1 MTSELGMLIKQ
12 LNMKEKRYSDYA
24 LRTLHERS
32 KENAD
37 VYRYWSILE
46 FKLLNRSSY
55 QRKIGLILLSANAKW
70 DKDNKLDLIIEDYLA
85 LAGDENFETA
95 LLCVQCLSEI
105 LPHKPQLRETIAQ
118 RLNELDYTVWEEEQA
133 QQIRNK
139 IHELFASDAEHNVSQ
154 P

>member
-1 MTSELGMLIKQ
+1 MASELGMLIKQ
-12 LNMKEKRYSDYA
+12 LNVKEKRYSDYA

-55 QRKIGLILLSANAKW
+55 QRKIGLILLSANTKW
-70 DKDNKLDLIIEDYLA
+70 DKENRLDLIIEDYLA
-85 LAGDENFETA
+85 LANDENFETA

-105 LPHKPQLRETIAQ
+105 LPYKPQLRDAIAQ
-118 RLNELDYTVWEEEQA
+118 KLNELDYTIWEEEQA
-133 QQIRNK
+133 QQIKNQ
-139 IHELFASDAEHNVSQ
+139 IDELFASDAEHTMS
-154 P
+154 